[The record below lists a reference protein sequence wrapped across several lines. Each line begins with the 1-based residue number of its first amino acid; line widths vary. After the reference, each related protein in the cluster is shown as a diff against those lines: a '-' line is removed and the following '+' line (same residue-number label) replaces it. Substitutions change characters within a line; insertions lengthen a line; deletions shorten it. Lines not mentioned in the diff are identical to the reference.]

1 MPGVPPFS
9 AGGQPFANLGGVH
22 GVPVGSAPAP
32 GLRGPVT
39 SDERTMGLL
48 IHLLSLVSGFLGPL
62 VLWLVKR
69 DQSAYL
75 DHHGKESLNFQI
87 SLLVYWFGSIIAM
100 FVLIGILFIP
110 VLVILG
116 FVMPIVAAVAANRG
130 DYYRYPLTIRFIR

>member
-1 MPGVPPFS
+1 
-9 AGGQPFANLGGVH
+9 
-22 GVPVGSAPAP
+22 
-32 GLRGPVT
+32 
-39 SDERTMGLL
+39 MGLL

-100 FVLIGILFIP
+100 FVLVGILFIP

-116 FVMPIVAAVAANRG
+116 LVMPIVAAVAANRG